1 MLLEVVIERTWNFQL
16 RTLPID
22 ENMGEIYMSDKK
34 ATKKRVPRR
43 ILIPVVDSESRP
55 NEERSPLD
63 LKTNGKRNEKSR
75 DEVPKG
81 VSPSLID
88 ALREIENSVVGDG
101 LPIGPSPKLDES
113 ESIKPRTTDIPEPS
127 TIGDDRKPAAKQI
140 TSELKGV
147 MNPGKFQQIQISTN
161 PPSGRGIHI
170 HQIGN
175 SGLEG
180 QHAFGDV
187 SDYVQHYNF
196 GIHGALLQL
205 GTSATHAD
213 ARPSKDDTGKVRG
226 TIPRA
231 VKALR
236 ELALSAAHINPKNV
250 DGDGRP
256 FQFAV
261 VSVLGR
267 EDHKRVIRQL
277 ESNNPILMDIIGAA
291 GAPAGTKIRTL
302 LTNDIGD
309 TFCLSVE
316 FPDPAFRVGGQ
327 APRHF
332 IFLHSTRAEGGG
344 KSDVK
349 LTDGTL
355 GFEMS
360 CLSQE
365 YNWWING
372 LERVNGRI
380 GSIESTLGGTSR
392 VSKYAMLRAMV
403 PRHLFAKESFESINI
418 DTCRYVKDHYA
429 TSEHEYR
436 QNFASTLLRTIY
448 GRFGYAYRGIR
459 VELSDRGDLGARD
472 MRDLRAGL
480 AILRQ
485 HFLGAPQLE
494 VIRGDISDE
503 FWGRMVQEHITNSKY
518 TTIVD
523 PTTKDEFPEH
533 RTISLGTGTR
543 ISLGMIRQWGMG
555 QSTDQAIDV
564 AERILEQIRGYISS
578 VPSTVTAGGF
588 LTLIGYCEADQLDT
602 ISKSQYNQAMETF
615 SNSFKSLGVQKVML
629 QLVPIPKGLGPGS
642 DSIIVHIFEDMGS
655 SNVLAISMEDV
666 KTHERRLIIQ
676 NPHVNENTKTT
687 NWDSGVLAL
696 GRLFRLSIDSHEA
709 SQQHD
714 CIADAEV
721 IEAYHRHWYSGNYGS
736 CPKFWLGGSND
747 RKRPNDVKGG
757 SK

>member
-1 MLLEVVIERTWNFQL
+1 MTDNK
-16 RTLPID
+16 
-22 ENMGEIYMSDKK
+22 SSKK
-34 ATKKRVPRR
+34 KKVPRR
-43 ILIPVVDSESRP
+43 ILIPVVDSELRP
-55 NEERSPLD
+55 NEERASLD
-63 LKTNGKRNEKSR
+63 LNGHAKRNDSTPVKS
-75 DEVPKG
+75 KG
-81 VSPSLID
+81 LIE
-88 ALREIENSVVGDG
+88 ALREIENSVTDDMTSK
-101 LPIGPSPKLDES
+101 PTSISNNLD
-113 ESIKPRTTDIPEPS
+113 SIDKVITVKTEAPEIVVTPNEQNHS
-127 TIGDDRKPAAKQI
+127 KVSVDRKP
-140 TSELKGV
+140 SLKGV
-147 MNPGKFQQIQISTN
+147 MKPGKFQQIQIAN
-161 PPSGRGIHI
+161 RAPHGRGVHI
-170 HQIGN
+170 HHPNEG
-175 SGLEG
+175 GLEAN
-180 QHAFGDV
+180 HAFGDV
-187 SDYVQHYNF
+187 SDYVQHYDL
-196 GIHGALLQL
+196 GIHGAIIQL
-205 GTSATHAD
+205 GTSASHAG

-231 VKALR
+231 VKTLR
-236 ELALSAAHINPKNV
+236 QLSLSAANINPKNV
-250 DGDGRP
+250 DDDGRP
-256 FQFAV
+256 FQFAI

-267 EDHKRVIRQL
+267 EDHKRIIRQL
-277 ESNNPILMDIIGAA
+277 QSNDPILMDIIGAA
-291 GAPAGTKIRTL
+291 GAPAGTKIRSL

-327 APRHF
+327 TPRHL

-360 CLSQE
+360 CLSKE
-365 YNWWING
+365 YTWWING
-372 LERVNGRI
+372 LERVNGVI
-380 GSIESTLGGTSR
+380 GSLESTLGGTSR

-418 DTCRYVKDHYA
+418 DTCRYVKDNYP

-436 QNFASTLLRTIY
+436 QNFASTMLRTVY

-459 VELSDRGDLGARD
+459 VELSDRGDLVARD
-472 MRDLRAGL
+472 MRDLRASL

-485 HFLGAPQLE
+485 HFLGVPQLE

-503 FWGRMVQEHITNSKY
+503 YWGRMVQEHITDSKY

-523 PTTKDEFPEH
+523 PTTKAEFPEH
-533 RTISLGTGTR
+533 RSVSLGTGTR
-543 ISLGMIRQWGMG
+543 ISLGVMRQWGMG
-555 QSTDQAIDV
+555 QSTDQAGDI

-578 VPSTVTAGGF
+578 IPSTVTAGGF
-588 LTLIGYCEADQLDT
+588 LTLIGYCEEAQLES
-602 ISKSQYNQAMETF
+602 ISQSMYTQAMETF
-615 SNSFKSLGVQKVML
+615 SKAFKSLGVQKVML
-629 QLVPIPKGLGPGS
+629 QLVPIPEGLGPGS
-642 DSIIVHIFEDMGS
+642 DSIVVHVFEDMGTT
-655 SNVLAISMEDV
+655 NVLGIAMEDV

-696 GRLFRLSIDSHEA
+696 GRLFRLSIDAHEA

-714 CIADAEV
+714 CVFDGQV

-747 RKRPNDVKGG
+747 RKRPNDVKEG

>member
-1 MLLEVVIERTWNFQL
+1 
-16 RTLPID
+16 
-22 ENMGEIYMSDKK
+22 MSDKK
-34 ATKKRVPRR
+34 KKRKTPRR
-43 ILIPVVDSESRP
+43 VLIPVVDSESRP
-55 NEERSPLD
+55 KEERSPLD
-63 LKTNGKRNEKSR
+63 LSNYGKRNLSSSDQVDSPDKNSKEKG
-75 DEVPKG
+75 KG
-81 VSPSLID
+81 LIE
-88 ALREIENSVVGDG
+88 ALREIENNVIEDNSSAPV
-101 LPIGPSPKLDES
+101 LPKNKETKSMKKDSSMNERVNES
-113 ESIKPRTTDIPEPS
+113 FSEDTDDIPP
-127 TIGDDRKPAAKQI
+127 TPLKP
-140 TSELKGV
+140 TSSELKGV
-147 MNPGKFQQIQISTN
+147 MMAGKFQQIQISTN
-161 PPSGRGIHI
+161 SPQGRGIHI
-170 HQIGN
+170 HQSSGN
-175 SGLEG
+175 LGLEAT
-180 QHAFGDV
+180 HAFGDV
-187 SDYVQHYNF
+187 SDYVQHYDL
-196 GIHGALLQL
+196 GIHGAFLQF
-205 GTSATHAD
+205 GTSATHAGS
-213 ARPSKDDTGKVRG
+213 RPSRDNTGKVRG

-236 ELALSAAHINPKNV
+236 EIALSAAHINPKNV

-256 FQFAV
+256 FQFAI

-277 ESNNPILMDIIGAA
+277 ESNDPILMDIIGAA

-302 LTNDIGD
+302 LSNEIGD

-316 FPDPAFRVGGQ
+316 FPDPAFRVGGK

-344 KSDVK
+344 KADVK

-360 CLSQE
+360 CLSE
-365 YNWWING
+365 EFNWWING
-372 LERVNGRI
+372 LERVNGVI
-380 GSIESTLGGTSR
+380 GSLESTLGGTSR

-418 DTCRYVKDHYA
+418 DTCRYVKDQYA

-436 QNFASTLLRTIY
+436 QNFASTMLRTVF

-494 VIRGDISDE
+494 VMRGDISDE
-503 FWGRMVQEHITNSKY
+503 HCGRMVQEHITDSKY

-523 PTTKDEFPEH
+523 PTTKNEFPEH
-533 RTISLGTGTR
+533 RTVSLGTSTR
-543 ISLGMIRQWGMG
+543 ISLGMIRQWAMG
-555 QSTDQAIDV
+555 QSTDQATDV

-578 VPSTVTAGGF
+578 VPNTVTAGGF
-588 LTLIGYCEADQLDT
+588 LTVIGYCEAPQLT
-602 ISKSQYNQAMETF
+602 NISQSQYSQAMEIF
-615 SNSFKSLGVQKVML
+615 SKSFKSLGIQKVML

-642 DSIIVHIFEDMGS
+642 DSIIVHVFEDMAS
-655 SNVLAISMEDV
+655 TNVLGISMEDV

-676 NPHVNENTKTT
+676 NPHANENTQTT

-696 GRLFRLSIDSHEA
+696 GRLFRLSIDSHQS

-747 RKRPNDVKGG
+747 RKRPNDVKEG